1 MTSESSQT
9 IVVVDDSPTIKKLFE
24 RGMRDLD
31 VSLEIFGSAN
41 ACWKY
46 LQTNKPDLLFLNIKM
61 PGKDGLTLLKEIR
74 ELPLHKDT
82 SVVMISSKDYAQDR
96 LIWAPWISSP
106 SPCPFRQYGMWSS
119 NILISIPLIDN
130 NKIL

>member
-1 MTSESSQT
+1 MASDSSQT

-31 VSLEIFGSAN
+31 VSLKIFRSAN

-46 LQTNKPDLLFLNIKM
+46 LQSNKPDLLFLNIKM

-96 LIWAPWISSP
+96 SIANDLGALDFITKPMPIQALRDVVIKHL
-106 SPCPFRQYGMWSS
+106 
-119 NILISIPLIDN
+119 NIDPAN
-130 NKIL
+130 

>member
-1 MTSESSQT
+1 MASESSQT
-9 IVVVDDSPTIKKLFE
+9 IVVVDDSPTIRKLFE
-24 RGMRDLD
+24 RGMSDLD

-41 ACWKY
+41 ACWDY
-46 LQTNKPDLLFLNIKM
+46 LQSNKPDLLFLNIKM

-96 LIWAPWISSP
+96 SIANDLGALDFITKPMPIQAI
-106 SPCPFRQYGMWSS
+106 RDVVIKHL
-119 NILISIPLIDN
+119 NIDPAN
-130 NKIL
+130 

>member
-1 MTSESSQT
+1 MASDSSQT
-9 IVVVDDSPTIKKLFE
+9 IVVVDDSPTVKKLFE

-31 VSLEIFGSAN
+31 VSLEIFGSAS

-46 LQTNKPDLLFLNIKM
+46 LQSNKPDLLFLNIKM

-96 LIWAPWISSP
+96 SIANDLGALDFITKPMPIQAI
-106 SPCPFRQYGMWSS
+106 RDVVIKHL
-119 NILISIPLIDN
+119 NIDPAN
-130 NKIL
+130 

>member
-1 MTSESSQT
+1 MASDSSQI
-9 IVVVDDSPTIKKLFE
+9 IVVVDDSPTVKKLFE

-46 LQTNKPDLLFLNIKM
+46 LQSNKPDLLFLNIKM

-96 LIWAPWISSP
+96 SIANDLGALDFITKPMPIQAI
-106 SPCPFRQYGMWSS
+106 RDVVIKHL
-119 NILISIPLIDN
+119 NIDPAN
-130 NKIL
+130 

>member
-96 LIWAPWISSP
+96 SIANDLGALDFITKPMPIQAI
-106 SPCPFRQYGMWSS
+106 RDVVIKHL
-119 NILISIPLIDN
+119 NIDPAN
-130 NKIL
+130 